1 MGSGSAGGAV
11 DSGGVNRLD
20 DMATANYDV
29 IIIGGGINGAATAA
43 WVAARGYRTLVLEQ
57 DDFASGT
64 TSASTKLIHGGL
76 RYLETGD
83 ARLVHE
89 SLQSRERLMRERPH
103 LVRPMGFILP
113 VYAGDPRPPWYI
125 RSGLALYDLLS
136 PRKVSPWHSSFSAR
150 ELQRFEPSV
159 STDHLKSA
167 FLYHDAQVWS
177 PERLTLEYLAE
188 ARASGADLRNHA
200 AVDYII
206 VDGGRARGV
215 DFHDVLT
222 GRRSTASGRLVINA
236 AGPWVDA
243 VLDATGRSLRRRI
256 GGTRGSHLVVDL
268 SGRGPKHAVLASAK
282 SDARPMFVTPWLDH
296 HVIGTTDVRDDED
309 PSDVRAAGWEIDY
322 LIAEAARVL
331 PGLGIEH
338 RNVLYAYS
346 GVRPLAR
353 AGEGV
358 FEGAISRRSLI
369 VDHASEGVERLVSV
383 VGGKLT
389 TASELGRKVAES
401 VAQRIGRPRA
411 RGIAALP
418 AIPTSRAVFL
428 PPETQEHLRAV
439 YGPRAPEV
447 AAYAAA
453 DSALA
458 EPISSQHRDIGAQA
472 AYAVDHEGAR
482 TIADV
487 LLRRTVVGLT
497 RDLGRSAARPTASI
511 MAKRLGWTDEVREE
525 AIRDYFAELHR
536 RFVIIDPSVGVP
548 PAEQLGGEVG
558 ELGG

>member
-1 MGSGSAGGAV
+1 
-11 DSGGVNRLD
+11 
-20 DMATANYDV
+20 MATAHYDV

-43 WVAARGYRTLVLEQ
+43 AVAARGYRTLVLEQ
-57 DDFASGT
+57 DDFAAGT

-89 SLQSRERLMRERPH
+89 SLQSRERLLRERPH

-113 VYAGDPRPPWYI
+113 VYDGDPRPPWYI

-136 PRKVSPWHSSFSAR
+136 PRKVSPWHSSFSER
-150 ELQRFEPSV
+150 ELQRFEPSI
-159 STDHLKSA
+159 STDHLKAA

-177 PERLTLEYLAE
+177 PERLTLEYLAA
-188 ARASGADLRNHA
+188 ARASGADLRNHS
-200 AVDYII
+200 AVDFII

-243 VLDATGRSLRRRI
+243 VLDATGRSMRRRI

-268 SGRGPKHAVLASAK
+268 SGRGPKHAVLASAQ
-282 SDARPMFVTPWLDH
+282 SDGRPMFVTPWLDH
-296 HVIGTTDVRDDED
+296 HIIGTTDVRDDED

-353 AGEGV
+353 AGDGV
-358 FEGAISRRSLI
+358 FEGAISRRSI
-369 VDHASEGVERLVSV
+369 IADHASEGVERLISV

-389 TASELGRKVAES
+389 TAAELGRQVAES
-401 VAQRIGRPRA
+401 VAQQIGRPRA

-418 AIPTSRAVFL
+418 ETPTSRAVFL
-428 PPETQEHLRAV
+428 PPPTQEHLRTV
-439 YGPRAPEV
+439 YGPRVPEV
-447 AAYAAA
+447 AAYAASDA
-453 DSALA
+453 SLA
-458 EPISSQHRDIGAQA
+458 EPISAQHRDIGAQV
-472 AYAVDHEGAR
+472 AYAVEHEGAR
-482 TIADV
+482 TVADV
-487 LLRRTVVGLT
+487 LLRRTAVGLT
-497 RDLGRSAARPTASI
+497 RDLGRSAARPTAAI
-511 MAKRLGWTDEVREE
+511 MASRLGWSDDEREQ
-525 AIRDYFAELHR
+525 AVRDYFAELHR
-536 RFVIIDPSVGVP
+536 RFVIINPSISIP
-548 PAEQLGGEVG
+548 PAELLPDDPDQGVDLAQS
-558 ELGG
+558 

>member
-1 MGSGSAGGAV
+1 MTTP
-11 DSGGVNRLD
+11 D
-20 DMATANYDV
+20 YDV
-29 IIIGGGINGAATAA
+29 IIIGGGINGAAAA
-43 WVAARGYRTLVLEQ
+43 SSVAARGYRTLVLEQ

-89 SLQSRERLMRERPH
+89 SLQSREKLLRERSH

-113 VYAGDPRPPWYI
+113 VYQGDPRPPWYI

-136 PRKVSPWHSSFSAR
+136 PRKVSPWHSSFSRR
-150 ELQRFEPSV
+150 ELQRFEPSI
-159 STDHLKSA
+159 STDQMRA
-167 FLYHDAQVWS
+167 AYLYYDAQVWS

-188 ARASGADLRNHA
+188 ARGSGADLRNHS

-243 VLDATGRSLRRRI
+243 VLDATGRSLQRRI

-268 SGRGPKHAVLASAK
+268 EGRGPKHAVLASAQ
-282 SDARPMFVTPWLDH
+282 SDGRPMFVTPWLDH
-296 HVIGTTDVRDDED
+296 HIIGTTDVRDDGD

-322 LIAEAARVL
+322 LIAEAARLL

-338 RNVLYAYS
+338 RNALYAYS

-358 FEGAISRRSLI
+358 FEGAISRRSFL
-369 VDHASEGVERLVSV
+369 VDHAREGVQRLLSI

-389 TASELGRKVAES
+389 TASALGTKVSTA
-401 VAQRIGRPRA
+401 VAQQIGRPRA

-418 AIPTSRAVFL
+418 EIPTSRAVFL
-428 PPETQEHLRAV
+428 PPETHEHLRMV
-439 YGPRAPEV
+439 YGQRAPQV
-447 AAYAAA
+447 AAYAAS
-453 DSALA
+453 DPALA
-458 EPISSQHRDIGAQA
+458 EPISGRHRDIGAQVS
-472 AYAVDHEGAR
+472 YAVAHEHAR
-482 TIADV
+482 TVADV
-487 LLRRTVVGLT
+487 LLRRTIVGLT
-497 RDLGRSAARPTASI
+497 KDLGRSAAATTAAI
-511 MAKRLGWTDEVREE
+511 MAKRLGWSDEVRDQ
-525 AIRDYFAELHR
+525 AVRDYFAELHR
-536 RFVIIDPSVGVP
+536 SYVV
-548 PAEQLGGEVG
+548 
-558 ELGG
+558 

>member
-1 MGSGSAGGAV
+1 
-11 DSGGVNRLD
+11 
-20 DMATANYDV
+20 MATADYDV

-43 WVAARGYRTLVLEQ
+43 SVAARGYRTLVLEQ

-113 VYAGDPRPPWYI
+113 VYEGDPRPPWYI
-125 RSGLALYDLLS
+125 RTGLALYDLLS
-136 PRKVSPWHSSFSAR
+136 PRKLSPWHSSFSER

-159 STDHLKSA
+159 STDNLKAA

-215 DFHDVLT
+215 DFHDVLS
-222 GRRSTASGRLVINA
+222 GRRSTASGRLIINA

-243 VLDATGRSLRRRI
+243 VLDATGRSMARRI

-268 SGRGPKHAVLASAK
+268 DGRGPRHAVLASAQ
-282 SDARPMFVTPWLDH
+282 SDGRPMFVTPWLGH
-296 HVIGTTDVRDDED
+296 HIIGTTDVRDDDD

-322 LIAEAARVL
+322 LVAEAARVL

-358 FEGAISRRSLI
+358 FEGAISRRSII
-369 VDHASEGVERLVSV
+369 VDHGSEGVRRLVSV

-389 TASELGRKVAES
+389 TAAELGRQVAAS
-401 VAQRIGRPRA
+401 AAQRIGRPRA
-411 RGIAALP
+411 RGVAALP
-418 AIPTSRAVFL
+418 ATPTSRAVFL
-428 PPETQEHLRAV
+428 PPQTQEHLRTV

-447 AAYAAA
+447 AAYAATDA
-453 DSALA
+453 SLS
-458 EPISSQHRDIGAQA
+458 EPISAVHRDIGAQV
-472 AYAVDHEGAR
+472 AYAVEHEGAR
-482 TIADV
+482 TVADV
-487 LLRRTVVGLT
+487 LLRRTAVGLT
-497 RDLGRSAARPTASI
+497 EDLGRSAAGPTASI
-511 MAKRLGWTDEVREE
+511 MAGRLGWSDEVRDQ
-525 AIRDYFAELHR
+525 AVRDYFSELHR
-536 RFVIIDPSVGVP
+536 RFVIVDGSVRI
-548 PAEQLGGEVG
+548 PASEELGEAVG
-558 ELGG
+558 E

>member
-1 MGSGSAGGAV
+1 
-11 DSGGVNRLD
+11 
-20 DMATANYDV
+20 MATAEYDV

-43 WVAARGYRTLVLEQ
+43 AVAARGYRTLVLER

-89 SLQSRERLMRERPH
+89 SLQSRERLLRERPH

-113 VYAGDPRPPWYI
+113 VYEGDPRPSWYI
-125 RSGLALYDLLS
+125 RTGLALYDLLS
-136 PRKVSPWHSSFSAR
+136 PRKVSPWHSSFSER

-159 STDHLKSA
+159 STEQIKA
-167 FLYHDAQVWS
+167 AYLYHDAQVWS
-177 PERLTLEYLAE
+177 PERLTLEYLAQ

-200 AVDYII
+200 PVDFII

-215 DFHDVLT
+215 DFHDALT
-222 GRRSTASGRLVINA
+222 GRRSTASARLVINA

-243 VLDATGRSLRRRI
+243 VLDATGRAMRRRV

-268 SGRGPKHAVLASAK
+268 DGRGPRHAVLASAK
-282 SDARPMFVTPWLDH
+282 SDGRPMFITPWLDH
-296 HVIGTTDVRDDED
+296 HIIGTTDVRDDED
-309 PSDVRAAGWEIDY
+309 PSGVRAAGWEIDY
-322 LIAEAARVL
+322 LVAEAARIL
-331 PGLGIEH
+331 PGVGVEH

-358 FEGAISRRSLI
+358 FEGAISRKSI
-369 VDHASEGVERLVSV
+369 IADHSSEGVQQLISI

-389 TASELGRKVAES
+389 TAAELGRKVAEA
-401 VAQRIGRPRA
+401 VAGMIGRPRA

-428 PPETQEHLRAV
+428 PPDTQEHLRTV
-439 YGPRAPEV
+439 YGLSAPQV

-453 DSALA
+453 DSSLA
-458 EPISSQHRDIGAQA
+458 RPISDQHRDIGAQV
-472 AYAVDHEGAR
+472 AYGVDHEGAR
-482 TIADV
+482 TVADV

-497 RDLGRSAARPTASI
+497 RDLGRSAARSTSEI
-511 MAKRLGWTDEVREE
+511 MGDRLGWSEDQRAQAV
-525 AIRDYFAELHR
+525 RDYFVELHR
-536 RFVIIDPSVGVP
+536 RFVILEDGTQPPPS
-548 PAEQLGGEVG
+548 EQLREDSA
-558 ELGG
+558 

>member
-1 MGSGSAGGAV
+1 MTTP
-11 DSGGVNRLD
+11 D
-20 DMATANYDV
+20 YDV
-29 IIIGGGINGAATAA
+29 IIIGGGINGVATASS
-43 WVAARGYRTLVLEQ
+43 VAARGYRTLVLEQ

-89 SLQSRERLMRERPH
+89 SLQSRERLLRERSH

-113 VYAGDPRPPWYI
+113 VYEGDPRPPWYI
-125 RSGLALYDLLS
+125 RSGLALYDVLS
-136 PRKVSPWHSSFSAR
+136 PRKVSPWHSSFSRR
-150 ELQRFEPSV
+150 ELQRFEPSI
-159 STDHLKSA
+159 STERMRA
-167 FLYHDAQVWS
+167 AYLYYDAQVWS

-188 ARASGADLRNHA
+188 ARGSGADLRNHA

-243 VLDATGRSLRRRI
+243 VLDATGRSLQKRI
-256 GGTRGSHLVVDL
+256 GGTRGSHLVLDL
-268 SGRGPKHAVLASAK
+268 EGRGPRHAVLASAQ
-282 SDARPMFVTPWLDH
+282 SDGRPMFVTPWLDH
-296 HVIGTTDVRDDED
+296 HIVGTTDVRDDGN

-338 RNVLYAYS
+338 RNALYAYS

-353 AGEGV
+353 AGESV
-358 FEGAISRRSLI
+358 FEGAISRRSFL
-369 VDHASEGVERLVSV
+369 VDHASEGVERLLSI

-389 TASELGRKVAES
+389 TASALGAKVSAS
-401 VAQRIGRPRA
+401 VAQQIGRPRA

-418 AIPTSRAVFL
+418 EIPTSRAVFL
-428 PPETQEHLRAV
+428 TPETHEHLRMV
-439 YGPRAPEV
+439 YGQRAPQV
-447 AAYAAA
+447 AAYAAS
-453 DSALA
+453 DPTLA
-458 EPISSQHRDIGAQA
+458 EPISGRHRDIGAQVL
-472 AYAVDHEGAR
+472 YAVAHEHAR
-482 TIADV
+482 TVADV
-487 LLRRTVVGLT
+487 LLRRTIVGLT
-497 RDLGRSAARPTASI
+497 KDLGRSAAAPTAAI
-511 MAKRLGWTDEVREE
+511 MAKRLGWSDEVRDQ
-525 AIRDYFAELHR
+525 AVRDYFAELHCSY
-536 RFVIIDPSVGVP
+536 VVLNPDVNAMSSMDAASA
-548 PAEQLGGEVG
+548 AEAE
-558 ELGG
+558 

>member
-1 MGSGSAGGAV
+1 
-11 DSGGVNRLD
+11 
-20 DMATANYDV
+20 MATANYDV

-43 WVAARGYRTLVLEQ
+43 SVAARGYRTLVLEQ

-89 SLQSRERLMRERPH
+89 SLQSRERLLRERPH

-113 VYAGDPRPPWYI
+113 VYEGDPRPPWYI

-136 PRKVSPWHSSFSAR
+136 PRKVSPWHSSFSER
-150 ELQRFEPSV
+150 ELQRFEPSI
-159 STDHLKSA
+159 STDQLRAA

-243 VLDATGRSLRRRI
+243 VLDATGRSLRKRI

-268 SGRGPKHAVLASAK
+268 NGRGPKHAVLASAK
-282 SDARPMFVTPWLDH
+282 SDGRPMFVTPWLEH
-296 HVIGTTDVRDDED
+296 HIIGTTDVRDDED

-346 GVRPLAR
+346 GVRPLTR

-358 FEGAISRRSLI
+358 FEGAISRRSI
-369 VDHASEGVERLVSV
+369 IADHASEGVERLVSV

-389 TASELGRKVAES
+389 TAAKLGRKVAES
-401 VAQRIGRPRA
+401 VAQQIGRPRA

-418 AIPTSRAVFL
+418 RTSDRSY
-428 PPETQEHLRAV
+428 PPDRPRPKVPAWTPSCAPCPAPAPLSWARPGDAATVERSKAASIGRPILLAFRNIESFPLWLAGVVRCECTRLRSSMH
-439 YGPRAPEV
+439 PAPEP
-447 AAYAAA
+447 AA
-453 DSALA
+453 DEVVLIRRGRGYIPVVRCGGRAL
-458 EPISSQHRDIGAQA
+458 
-472 AYAVDHEGAR
+472 
-482 TIADV
+482 
-487 LLRRTVVGLT
+487 
-497 RDLGRSAARPTASI
+497 
-511 MAKRLGWTDEVREE
+511 
-525 AIRDYFAELHR
+525 LH
-536 RFVIIDPSVGVP
+536 D
-548 PAEQLGGEVG
+548 A
-558 ELGG
+558 

>member
-1 MGSGSAGGAV
+1 
-11 DSGGVNRLD
+11 
-20 DMATANYDV
+20 MATANYDV

-43 WVAARGYRTLVLEQ
+43 SVAARGYRTLVLEQ

-89 SLQSRERLMRERPH
+89 SLQSRERLLRERPH

-113 VYAGDPRPPWYI
+113 VYEGDPRPSWYV

-136 PRKVSPWHSSFSAR
+136 PRKVSPWHSSFSER
-150 ELQRFEPSV
+150 ELQRFEPSI
-159 STDHLKSA
+159 STDGLRAA

-177 PERLTLEYLAE
+177 PERLTLEYLAQ

-206 VDGGRARGV
+206 VDAGRARGV

-222 GRRSTASGRLVINA
+222 GRRSSASGRLVINA

-243 VLDATGRSLRRRI
+243 VLDATGRSLQKRI

-296 HVIGTTDVRDDED
+296 HIIGTTDVRDDED
-309 PSDVRAAGWEIDY
+309 PSDVRAAAWEIDY

-346 GVRPLAR
+346 GVRPLAQ

-358 FEGAISRRSLI
+358 FEGAISRRSI
-369 VDHASEGVERLVSV
+369 IADHASEGVERLVSV

-389 TASELGRKVAES
+389 TAAELGRKVAES
-401 VAQRIGRPRA
+401 VAQQIGRPRA

-418 AIPTSRAVFL
+418 ETPTSRAVFL
-428 PPETQEHLRAV
+428 PPETQEHLRTV

-447 AAYAAA
+447 AAYAAS

-458 EPISSQHRDIGAQA
+458 EPVSALHRDIGAQV

-482 TIADV
+482 TVADV
-487 LLRRTVVGLT
+487 LLRRTVIGLT
-497 RDLGRSAARPTASI
+497 RDLGRSAARPAAAI
-511 MAKRLGWTDEVREE
+511 MAQRLGWPEAVREQ
-525 AIRDYFAELHR
+525 AVRDYFAELHR
-536 RFVIIDPSVGVP
+536 RFVIMDASGGIP
-548 PAEQLGGEVG
+548 PAE
-558 ELGG
+558 ELSEAAEATSS

>member
-1 MGSGSAGGAV
+1 
-11 DSGGVNRLD
+11 
-20 DMATANYDV
+20 MATAHYDV

-43 WVAARGYRTLVLEQ
+43 SVAARGYRSLVLEQ
-57 DDFASGT
+57 DDFAAGT

-89 SLQSRERLMRERPH
+89 SLQSRERLLRERPH

-113 VYAGDPRPPWYI
+113 VYEGDPRPPWYI

-136 PRKVSPWHSSFSAR
+136 PRKVSPWHSSFSER
-150 ELQRFEPSV
+150 QLQRFEPSI
-159 STDHLKSA
+159 STDHLKAA

-177 PERLTLEYLAE
+177 PERLTLEYLAA
-188 ARASGADLRNHA
+188 ARASGADLRNHS
-200 AVDYII
+200 AVDFII

-243 VLDATGRSLRRRI
+243 VLDATGRSMTRRI

-268 SGRGPKHAVLASAK
+268 SGRGPKHAVLASAR
-282 SDARPMFVTPWLDH
+282 SDGRPMFVTPWLDH
-296 HVIGTTDVRDDED
+296 HIIGTTDVRDDED
-309 PSDVRAAGWEIDY
+309 PSEVRAAAWEIDY

-358 FEGAISRRSLI
+358 FEGAISRRSI
-369 VDHASEGVERLVSV
+369 IADHASEGVERLISV

-389 TASELGRKVAES
+389 TAAELGRQVAES
-401 VAQRIGRPRA
+401 VAQQIGRPRA

-418 AIPTSRAVFL
+418 ETPTSRAVFL
-428 PPETQEHLRAV
+428 PPQTQEHLRTV
-439 YGPRAPEV
+439 YGPRVPEV
-447 AAYAAA
+447 AAYAASDASMA
-453 DSALA
+453 D
-458 EPISSQHRDIGAQA
+458 PISAQHRDIGAQV
-472 AYAVDHEGAR
+472 AYAVEHEGAR
-482 TIADV
+482 TVADV
-487 LLRRTVVGLT
+487 LLRRTAVGLT
-497 RDLGRSAARPTASI
+497 RDLGRSAARPTAAI
-511 MAKRLGWTDEVREE
+511 MARRLGWSDDEREQ
-525 AIRDYFAELHR
+525 AVRDYFAELHR
-536 RFVIIDPSVGVP
+536 RFVIFNPSISIP
-548 PAEQLGGEVG
+548 PAETLPDDLDQGIEQAQS
-558 ELGG
+558 

>member
-1 MGSGSAGGAV
+1 
-11 DSGGVNRLD
+11 
-20 DMATANYDV
+20 MATANYDV

-43 WVAARGYRTLVLEQ
+43 TVAARGYRTLVLEQ

-83 ARLVHE
+83 AGLVHE
-89 SLQSRERLMRERPH
+89 SLQSRERLLRERPH
-103 LVRPMGFILP
+103 LVRPLGFILP
-113 VYAGDPRPPWYI
+113 VYEGDPRPPWYV

-136 PRKVSPWHSSFSAR
+136 PRKVSPWHSSFSER
-150 ELQRFEPSV
+150 ELQRFEPSI
-159 STDHLKSA
+159 STDRLKAA

-206 VDGGRARGV
+206 VDSGRARGV

-243 VLDATGRSLRRRI
+243 VLDATGRSLTRRI

-268 SGRGPKHAVLASAK
+268 NGRGPRHAVLASAK
-282 SDARPMFVTPWLDH
+282 SDGRPMFVTPWLDH
-296 HVIGTTDVRDDED
+296 HIIGTTDVRDDDD
-309 PSDVRAAGWEIDY
+309 PSEVRAAGWEIDY
-322 LIAEAARVL
+322 LIAEAAQVL

-358 FEGAISRRSLI
+358 FEGAISRRSI
-369 VDHASEGVERLVSV
+369 IADHASEGVERLVSV

-389 TASELGRKVAES
+389 TAAELGRKVSES
-401 VAQRIGRPRA
+401 VAQQIGRPRA

-418 AIPTSRAVFL
+418 ETPTSQAVFL
-428 PPETQEHLRAV
+428 APETQEHLRTV

-453 DSALA
+453 DPALGD
-458 EPISSQHRDIGAQA
+458 PISARHRDIGAQV
-472 AYAVDHEGAR
+472 AYAVEHESAR
-482 TIADV
+482 TVADV
-487 LLRRTVVGLT
+487 LLRRTAVGLT
-497 RDLGRSAARPTASI
+497 KDLGRSAARPTAGI
-511 MAKRLGWTDEVREE
+511 MAARLGWSDDVRDQSV
-525 AIRDYFAELHR
+525 RDYFNELHS
-536 RFVIIDPSVGVP
+536 RFVIMDASVPIP
-548 PAEQLGGEVG
+548 PGEQLPGSGTADAREAG
-558 ELGG
+558 S

>member
-1 MGSGSAGGAV
+1 
-11 DSGGVNRLD
+11 
-20 DMATANYDV
+20 MATANYDV

-43 WVAARGYRTLVLEQ
+43 AVAARGYRTLVLEQ

-89 SLQSRERLMRERPH
+89 SLQSRERLLRERPH
-103 LVRPMGFILP
+103 LVRPMEFILP
-113 VYAGDPRPPWYI
+113 VYDGDPRPPWYI
-125 RSGLALYDLLS
+125 RTGLALYDLLS
-136 PRKVSPWHSSFSAR
+136 PRKVSPWHSSFSER
-150 ELQRFEPSV
+150 ELQRFEPSI
-159 STDHLKSA
+159 STDHLRA
-167 FLYHDAQVWS
+167 AYLYHDAQVWS
-177 PERLTLEYLAE
+177 PERLTLEYLAQ

-222 GRRSTASGRLVINA
+222 GRRSTASGRLIVNA

-243 VLDATGRSLRRRI
+243 VLDATGREMRRRI
-256 GGTRGSHLVVDL
+256 GGTRGSHLVVNL
-268 SGRGPKHAVLASAK
+268 EGRGPRHAVLASAR
-282 SDARPMFVTPWLDH
+282 SDGRPMFVTPWLGH
-296 HVIGTTDVRDDED
+296 HIIGTTDVRDDEE

-358 FEGAISRRSLI
+358 FEGAISRRSIL
-369 VDHASEGVERLVSV
+369 VDHASERVERLVSI

-389 TASELGRKVAES
+389 TAEELGRKVAAAIS
-401 VAQRIGRPRA
+401 QQIGRPRA

-418 AIPTSRAVFL
+418 ETPTSRAVFL
-428 PPETQEHLRAV
+428 PPETQEHLRMV
-439 YGPRAPEV
+439 YGPRVPEV
-447 AAYAAA
+447 AAYAAN
-453 DSALA
+453 DSSLA
-458 EPISSQHRDIGAQA
+458 QAISPLHRDIGAQV
-472 AYAVDHEGAR
+472 AYAVEHEGAR
-482 TIADV
+482 TVADV
-487 LLRRTVVGLT
+487 LLRRTAVGLT
-497 RDLGRSAARPTASI
+497 GDMGRGAAAPTADI
-511 MAKRLGWTDEVREE
+511 MARRLRWSEDLRDQSV
-525 AIRDYFAELHR
+525 RDYFAELHR
-536 RFVIIDPSVGVP
+536 RFVIIDNEIGI
-548 PAEQLGGEVG
+548 PAAERMPDGDVAEGGAR
-558 ELGG
+558 